1 MKRAELTQP
10 DGVRWIP
17 DRHLGTGA
25 LVLGGSSGRVD
36 EQRAR
41 LFAEQGCLAE
51 SVQWFGGPGQNAGPW
66 EIPLETFAGRV
77 ASLARDCDR
86 VYIAGVSFGAEAA
99 LATAAH
105 TPGVDGVIAF
115 APSDVVWAGVTPDG
129 RQVSH
134 WTLGGGPLPFV
145 PFDATWVPDTDP
157 PAFRG
162 LYLSS
167 RDAAPAQADA
177 AAIPVERIPVVVAVA
192 GGDDQVWP
200 SVLHA
205 ENIQR
210 RRSAYRHGHGLG
222 LGTTVIA
229 DAEAGHRAVLPGE
242 PVVSAGTYMNRGG
255 SEEADRRLG
264 RSAWPEIRALIGGS
278 GAEG

>member
-17 DRHLGTGA
+17 DNHQGTGA

-41 LFAEQGCLAE
+41 LFAGQGCLAE

-66 EIPLETFAGRV
+66 EIPLEIFTERIAG
-77 ASLARDCDR
+77 LARDCDR

-105 TPGVDGVIAF
+105 TPGVAGVIAF

-145 PFDATWVPDTDP
+145 PFDPAWVPDTDP

-167 RDAAPAQADA
+167 RDAAPARADA

-205 ENIQR
+205 GNIQR
-210 RRSAYRHGHGLG
+210 RRSARGLA
-222 LGTTVIA
+222 TMVIA
-229 DAEAGHRAVLPGE
+229 DPQAGHRAVLPGE
-242 PVVSAGTYMNRGG
+242 PVVSAGTYMSRGG

-264 RSAWPEIRALIGGS
+264 SSAWPAIRALIGG
-278 GAEG
+278 AED